1 MHSFICYKI
10 DDEIACKVSN
20 EKLTEIGLMYGDILA
35 YHETFKESENN
46 NTPTY
51 EQRAAKLKSRLKRGH
66 IIRMRSN
73 KKPIKV
79 QETIKVVFGITC
91 LENKAYVAKKNKS
104 FSEDC
109 ERNATYHDLHDICRT
124 HFDVLETISTYF
136 GFYSG
141 KKLGQFTNLAE
152 LSYTRKNSRK
162 KSLHIYLY
170 YPKKYGHLEFKKLL
184 KYSRK
189 SHTSHSQELN
199 QSNVELDNSGY
210 ENSVNLELPDV
221 QWLDN
226 EQAQVNTK
234 LFCSL

>member
-1 MHSFICYKI
+1 M
-10 DDEIACKVSN
+10 SN
-20 EKLTEIGLMYGDILA
+20 EELTETGLMYGDILA
-35 YHETFKESENN
+35 YQETFKESENN
-46 NTPTY
+46 NTTTY
-51 EQRAAKLKSRLKRGH
+51 EQRRAAELKSRLKRSR
-66 IIRMRSN
+66 IIQMGSN
-73 KKPIKV
+73 KKPITL
-79 QETIKVVFGITC
+79 QETKVVFGIKC
-91 LENKAYVAKKNKS
+91 LENKAYVAEKNKS
-104 FSEDC
+104 FSEDF

-152 LSYTRKNSRK
+152 LSYTCKNSRK

-170 YPKKYGHLEFKKLL
+170 YPKKYGYLEFKKLL

-199 QSNVELDNSGY
+199 QSNLELNNSNF

-221 QWLDN
+221 QWLNN
-226 EQAQVNTK
+226 EQVQLNTK
-234 LFCSL
+234 LFCSLRNALRLCQ

>member
-1 MHSFICYKI
+1 MF
-10 DDEIACKVSN
+10 N

-35 YHETFKESENN
+35 YHHEAFKESENN
-46 NTPTY
+46 NTTTY
-51 EQRAAKLKSRLKRGH
+51 EERAAELKSRLKRSH
-66 IIRMRSN
+66 IIRMGGN

-79 QETIKVVFGITC
+79 QETIKVVFAIKC

-124 HFDVLETISTYF
+124 HFDVPETISTYL

-141 KKLGQFTNLAE
+141 KKLGQFTNLE
-152 LSYTRKNSRK
+152 QLSYTHKDSRK
-162 KSLHIYLY
+162 KPLHIYLY
-170 YPKKYGHLEFKKLL
+170 YPNKYGHLEFKKLL

-189 SHTSHSQELN
+189 SPTSHSQELN
-199 QSNVELDNSGY
+199 QSNVELDNSDY

-226 EQAQVNTK
+226 EQVQVNTK

>member
-1 MHSFICYKI
+1 
-10 DDEIACKVSN
+10 
-20 EKLTEIGLMYGDILA
+20 MYGDILA
-35 YHETFKESENN
+35 YHETFKESKNN

-124 HFDVLETISTYF
+124 HVDIPETTSTY
-136 GFYSG
+136 
-141 KKLGQFTNLAE
+141 L
-152 LSYTRKNSRK
+152 
-162 KSLHIYLY
+162 
-170 YPKKYGHLEFKKLL
+170 
-184 KYSRK
+184 
-189 SHTSHSQELN
+189 
-199 QSNVELDNSGY
+199 
-210 ENSVNLELPDV
+210 
-221 QWLDN
+221 
-226 EQAQVNTK
+226 
-234 LFCSL
+234 